1 MPPPTITLKAKGKDT
16 PVTLNMASLSRIEE
30 ASGQSVFE
38 ILQQMISLTQEGQFR
53 FERLKLKSM
62 RAIIAGAIGCPVDE
76 LDDRMEMAEVV
87 PAFLIVGPALSEA
100 VSQMMPSGDDETP
113 PSATEASGA

>member
-62 RAIIAGAIGCPVDE
+62 RAIIAGAIGCP